1 MNRFFKLL
9 APDRFV
15 GAVVVAAVL
24 MCMIAVLNLAF
35 LYMWLGVLPRAV
47 GFYVIQAL
55 FVGGPFVVL
64 FCVIANYQLRTMRH
78 LSLLS
83 RKDGLTNL
91 NNRRTFLELAEKR
104 MTAGEGGVLIL
115 LDADHF
121 KRINDKWGCAVGDHC
136 LIEISHRLKW
146 NLRSRDVAGR
156 IGGEEF
162 AILLAGAAIQQAR
175 VIAGWIG
182 QPIPFKADVENA
194 HLAVTLSLGAVQ
206 IEEGVSLDALL
217 VRADNALYEAKRQG

>member
-15 GAVVVAAVL
+15 GAVAVAAVL

-35 LYMWLGVLPRAV
+35 VYMWFGVLPRAV

-91 NNRRTFLELAEKR
+91 NNRRTLLEPAQKC
-104 MTAGEGGVLIL
+104 MTAG
-115 LDADHF
+115 
-121 KRINDKWGCAVGDHC
+121 
-136 LIEISHRLKW
+136 
-146 NLRSRDVAGR
+146 
-156 IGGEEF
+156 
-162 AILLAGAAIQQAR
+162 
-175 VIAGWIG
+175 
-182 QPIPFKADVENA
+182 
-194 HLAVTLSLGAVQ
+194 
-206 IEEGVSLDALL
+206 
-217 VRADNALYEAKRQG
+217 